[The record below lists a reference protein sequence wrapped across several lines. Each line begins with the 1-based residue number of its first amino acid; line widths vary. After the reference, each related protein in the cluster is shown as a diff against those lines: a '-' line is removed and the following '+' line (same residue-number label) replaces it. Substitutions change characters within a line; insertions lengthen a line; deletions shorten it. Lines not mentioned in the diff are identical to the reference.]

1 MIKKFIKYYK
11 PHMKLFLLDL
21 FCAFIVAIIN
31 LIYPFLAQM
40 ILNDEQLNENYMVIL
55 YIGILLLIV
64 YVVKAFLNFIIQYWG
79 HKVGVLIQS
88 DMRRDLFSKFEKLP
102 FSYYDNNKV
111 GTLMSRIIN
120 DLMDISEMAHHA
132 PEDVFLSLI
141 TLIGSFIMMVLTV
154 NYKLALIV
162 FLIVPLIV
170 IYASYRKRKMSKAS
184 KNMRIEVGKINAS
197 VENSLSGIRVTKAY
211 VNDNYE
217 KNKFEKSLI
226 GFQNTRMKSYK
237 QMGLF
242 FSGMNFFTDFMYFL
256 ALITGGV
263 FYAFSIDGFSHPQYT
278 AYILYITMMINPIR
292 TLTNIFDQIQNGMTG
307 FERFQEI
314 MDEKEEYQNLD
325 GVEFVGL
332 KNKIEFKNVSFN
344 YENKEEKEVLNNL
357 NFVIEK
363 GKTTAL
369 VGPSGGGKTTICH
382 LIPRFYI
389 QDSGNIYFDEIDSSC
404 FQLSSLRKKIGI
416 VSQDVFLFS
425 GTIKENIAYGN
436 LNATD
441 EEIIE
446 ASKKANIHDY
456 IVSLEHGYDA
466 DIGERG
472 VRLSG
477 GQKQRISIARA
488 FLKNPDILILD
499 EATSALDTVTELLIQ
514 EAIERLSKGRTVLVV
529 AHRLSTIKNADKIIV
544 ISQNGIEEVGNHDE
558 LINKKGQY
566 YELYN
571 AQFKL
576 F

>member
-1 MIKKFIKYYK
+1 MLGKFIKYYK
-11 PHMKLFLLDL
+11 PHMRLFLFDL
-21 FCAFIVAIIN
+21 FCAFVVAIIN
-31 LIYPFLAQM
+31 LLYPYLAQK
-40 ILNDEQLNENYMVIL
+40 ILNNEALGDNYMLIV
-55 YIGILLLIV
+55 YVGILLLVI
-64 YVVKAFLNFIIQYWG
+64 YILKSIFNFIIQYWG

-88 DMRRDLFSKFEKLP
+88 DMRRDLFYKFEKLP
-102 FSYYDNNKV
+102 FSYFDKNKT

-132 PEDVFLSLI
+132 PEDVFLSII
-141 TLIGSFIMMVLTV
+141 TLVGSFIMMVVTI

-162 FLIVPLIV
+162 FAVIPLIV
-170 IYASYRKRKMSKAS
+170 IFASYRRRKMSRAS
-184 KNMRIEVGKINAS
+184 KATRVEIGKINAN
-197 VENSLSGIRVTKAY
+197 VENAISGVRVTKAY
-211 VNDNYE
+211 VNDSYE
-217 KNKFEKSLI
+217 RERFNKSLK
-226 GFQNTRMKSYK
+226 GFQGARMKMYK

-242 FSGMNFFTDFMYFL
+242 FSGMNFFTDFLYLL
-256 ALITGGV
+256 ALVTGGV
-263 FYAFSIDGFSHPQYT
+263 FYAFKIDNFSHPEYT

-307 FERFQEI
+307 FERFQEV
-314 MDEKEEYQNLD
+314 MNEKEENQNLD
-325 GVEFVGL
+325 GLEFLGL
-332 KNKIEFKNVSFN
+332 KDNIEFKNVSFN

-382 LIPRFYI
+382 LIPRFYV
-389 QDSGNIYFDEIDSSC
+389 QDQGEILFDGVDSSL
-404 FQLSSLRKKIGI
+404 FTLPSLRKKIGI

-436 LNATD
+436 LEASD

-446 ASKKANIHDY
+446 AAKKANIHEF
-456 IVSLEHGYDA
+456 IMSLEHGYDA

-477 GQKQRISIARA
+477 GQKQRLSIARA
-488 FLKNPDILILD
+488 FLKNPEILILD
-499 EATSALDTVTELLIQ
+499 EATSALDTVTEVLIQ
-514 EAIERLSKGRTVLVV
+514 EAIERLSEGRTVLVV

-544 ISQNGIEEVGNHDE
+544 ISPNGIEEIGNHEE
-558 LINKKGQY
+558 LLNKKGIY
-566 YELYN
+566 HNLYN
-571 AQFKL
+571 AQFNL

>member
-21 FCAFIVAIIN
+21 LCAFIVAIIN
-31 LIYPFLAQM
+31 LIYPYLAQM
-40 ILNDEQLNENYMVIL
+40 ILNDEQLNEKYMVIL

-102 FSYYDNNKV
+102 FSYFDNNKV

-211 VNDNYE
+211 VNDEYE

-226 GFQNTRMKSYK
+226 GFQNARMKSYK

-256 ALITGGV
+256 ALITGGI
-263 FYAFSIDGFSHPQYT
+263 FYAFSIDGFSHPQYI
-278 AYILYITMMINPIR
+278 AYILYITMMISPIR

-314 MDEKEEYQNLD
+314 MDEKEENQNLN
-325 GVEFVGL
+325 GIEFIGL

-344 YENKEEKEVLNNL
+344 YENNEEKEVLNNL

-389 QDSGNIYFDEIDSSC
+389 QDSGNIYFDENDSSC

-446 ASKKANIHDY
+446 ASKKANIHEY

-544 ISQNGIEEVGNHDE
+544 ISQNGIEEIGNHNE